1 MAQLQSTTLTGT
13 FTTTGNV
20 GIGTTSVDS
29 YRLNIAGNTNIA
41 GTLTATSISMGGNTV
56 LTTGNYSSY
65 ALPLSGGTMSGII
78 TTVSSGTAIN
88 FSGQSDSFGYN
99 ATSGLGTYIKGTGST
114 YIYGGGSFYDG
125 SAQRVILHAGNYN
138 SYAAPAASFKALGTN
153 VSYDVDRTVK
163 TSGGGLAVYTGYSS
177 GANRPFTYDIAAQFA
192 SANGI
197 AFEIAADW
205 INTNSTPLRV
215 RSLRD
220 CCQNWSSWSAI
231 ATSNESF
238 TNNVDLR
245 APIFYDSDNT
255 GYYLNPASSSVLR
268 NIMIYPFASSWAEGV
283 AFSMSSTST
292 WGGLRWRRERAGN
305 DGNWYIGYTALD
317 SSDDLVFGANN
328 GG

>member
-56 LTTGNYSSY
+56 LTTGNY
-65 ALPLSGGTMSGII
+65 T
-78 TTVSSGTAIN
+78 
-88 FSGQSDSFGYN
+88 
-99 ATSGLGTYIKGTGST
+99 
-114 YIYGGGSFYDG
+114 
-125 SAQRVILHAGNYN
+125 

-205 INTNSTPLRV
+205 ISTNSTPLRV

-238 TNNVDLR
+238 TNKIGR
-245 APIFYDSDNT
+245 AH
-255 GYYLNPASSSVLR
+255 V
-268 NIMIYPFASSWAEGV
+268 
-283 AFSMSSTST
+283 
-292 WGGLRWRRERAGN
+292 
-305 DGNWYIGYTALD
+305 
-317 SSDDLVFGANN
+317 
-328 GG
+328 